1 MSALYLPK
9 QEEQAFSKEVTHFIQ
24 DPQDPPASAAAL
36 TLWLPLSL
44 EVHSGIIVPARLFCI
59 VFFFFNIYL
68 FIWLCQVL
76 VAAHRIFD
84 LPCSIRVI

>member
-24 DPQDPPASAAAL
+24 DPQDLPASAAAL

-44 EVHSGIIVPARLFCI
+44 VIHSGIIVPSHVFCI
-59 VFFFFNIYL
+59 VFFKKYL
-68 FIWLCQVL
+68 FIYLAVPGLSCITQ
-76 VAAHRIFD
+76 IFD
-84 LPCSIRVI
+84 LH